1 MVIIAAP
8 GTGRTCSALCY
19 DACGPVCCCVCG
31 GANHGIGRADAI
43 ANARVPARHPE
54 SPTRPLR
61 RAQDRRPAALAARLR
76 PHDEYAR
83 ELQ

>member
-1 MVIIAAP
+1 VVIITAP

-43 ANARVPARHPE
+43 ANTRVLAVPGRQILKEARP
-54 SPTRPLR
+54 
-61 RAQDRRPAALAARLR
+61 
-76 PHDEYAR
+76 
-83 ELQ
+83 